1 MTGALWATISGI
13 GFGFFQAFNRR
24 AGRAFD
30 AYFSTFVL
38 IAVSALILAGAS
50 ALTEDLSQLNG
61 QPLMMYVNFAL
72 AGSIHFFMGWTLLT
86 VSQNK
91 IGAARTGALSGTSPL
106 FALFISALAFNEFLR
121 LPVLGGILMLVT
133 SVYLISFD
141 KNLLA
146 DAGGRGWLDS
156 LYGLSVAVCF
166 SISPIFIR
174 GGLAYLDSPLLGVT
188 IGMSFSALAQGI
200 TLLFRR
206 NQLMQGPLT
215 NDAIAFGRF
224 AICWIIHLDT
234 LDRSGQGTR
243 WCGTSSGT
251 VECTR
256 CDFTIADVGKPSL
269 GACDRARLVGRYV
282 DSRRLDY
289 FELLRIKK

>member
-50 ALTEDLSQLNG
+50 VMTEDLSQLNG

-121 LPVLGGILMLVT
+121 LPVLGGILMLVVG
-133 SVYLISFD
+133 VYLISFD
-141 KNLLA
+141 KNPLVGA
-146 DAGGRGWLDS
+146 SGKQWLES
-156 LYGLSVAVCF
+156 LYGLGVAVCF

-188 IGMSFSALAQGI
+188 IGMSFSALAYGI

-206 NQLMQGPLT
+206 GQLTQGPLT
-215 NDAIAFGRF
+215 NDAIAFQLAASVFVGLST
-224 AICWIIHLDT
+224 W
-234 LDRSGQGTR
+234 TR
-243 WCGTSSGT
+243 W
-251 VECTR
+251 
-256 CDFTIADVGKPSL
+256 IALDKAPVGVVLALGRLNVPMVILLAPLLVGKTMENVTARVWL
-269 GACDRARLVGRYV
+269 GAALIVGGSIILNY
-282 DSRRLDY
+282 Y
-289 FELLRIKK
+289 G

>member
-50 ALTEDLSQLNG
+50 VLTEDLSQLSG

-72 AGSIHFFMGWTLLT
+72 AGSIHFFLGWTLLT

-121 LPVLGGILMLVT
+121 LPVLGGILMLVAG
-133 SVYLISFD
+133 VYLVSFD
-141 KNLLA
+141 KNPLA
-146 DAGGRGWLDS
+146 SASGKGWLDS

-188 IGMSFSALAQGI
+188 IGMSFSALVYGI
-200 TLLFRR
+200 TLFFRR
-206 NQLMQGPLT
+206 SQLLQGPLPG
-215 NDAIAFGRF
+215 DAIAYQLAASILVGLST
-224 AICWIIHLDT
+224 W
-234 LDRSGQGTR
+234 TR
-243 WCGTSSGT
+243 W
-251 VECTR
+251 
-256 CDFTIADVGKPSL
+256 IALDKAPVGVVLALGRLNVPVVILLSPLLVGKAQENVTARVWL
-269 GACDRARLVGRYV
+269 GAALIVGGSIILNY
-282 DSRRLDY
+282 Y
-289 FELLRIKK
+289 G

>member
-61 QPLMMYVNFAL
+61 QPLLMYINFAL
-72 AGSIHFFMGWTLLT
+72 AGSIHFFLGWTLLT

-121 LPVLGGILMLVT
+121 LPVLGGIFMLVAG
-133 SVYLISFD
+133 VYLVSFD
-141 KNLLA
+141 KNPLA
-146 DAGGRGWLDS
+146 GASGKSWLDS

-174 GGLAYLDSPLLGVT
+174 GGLSYLDSPLLGVT
-188 IGMSFSALAQGI
+188 IGMSFSALAYGI
-200 TLLFRR
+200 TLVFRR
-206 NQLMQGPLT
+206 GQLLQGPLT
-215 NDAIAFGRF
+215 NDAIAFQLTASVFVGLSTWLRWIALDKAPVGVVLALGRLNVPVV
-224 AICWIIHLDT
+224 IL
-234 LDRSGQGTR
+234 LSPML
-243 WCGTSSGT
+243 
-251 VECTR
+251 
-256 CDFTIADVGKPSL
+256 VGKTQENVTTRVWL
-269 GACDRARLVGRYV
+269 GAALIVGGSIILNY
-282 DSRRLDY
+282 Y
-289 FELLRIKK
+289 G

>member
-38 IAVSALILAGAS
+38 IAISALILAGAS
-50 ALTEDLSQLNG
+50 ALTEDLGQLNG
-61 QPLMMYVNFAL
+61 QPLMMYINFAL
-72 AGSIHFFMGWTLLT
+72 AGSIHFFLGWTLLT

-106 FALFISALAFNEFLR
+106 FALFISALAFNEFLH
-121 LPVLGGILMLVT
+121 LPVLGGIFMLVAG
-133 SVYLISFD
+133 VYLVSFG
-141 KNLLA
+141 KNPLA
-146 DAGGRGWLDS
+146 GASGKQWLDS

-174 GGLAYLDSPLLGVT
+174 GGLKYLDSPLLGVT
-188 IGMSFSALAQGI
+188 IGMSFSALAYGI

-206 NQLMQGPLT
+206 KQFLQGPLT
-215 NDAIAFGRF
+215 NDAITFQLAASVFVGFSTWVRWIALDKAAVGVVLALGRLNVPVV
-224 AICWIIHLDT
+224 IL
-234 LDRSGQGTR
+234 LSPML
-243 WCGTSSGT
+243 
-251 VECTR
+251 
-256 CDFTIADVGKPSL
+256 VGKAQENVTARVWL
-269 GACDRARLVGRYV
+269 GAALIVGGSIILNY
-282 DSRRLDY
+282 Y
-289 FELLRIKK
+289 G

>member
-61 QPLMMYVNFAL
+61 QPLLMYINFAL
-72 AGSIHFFMGWTLLT
+72 AGSIHFFLGWTLLT

-121 LPVLGGILMLVT
+121 LPVLGGIFMLVAG
-133 SVYLISFD
+133 VYLVSFD
-141 KNLLA
+141 KNPLA
-146 DAGGRGWLDS
+146 GASGKSWLDS

-174 GGLAYLDSPLLGVT
+174 GGLSYLDSPLLGVT
-188 IGMSFSALAQGI
+188 IGMSFSALAYGI
-200 TLLFRR
+200 TLVFRR
-206 NQLMQGPLT
+206 GQLLQGPLT
-215 NDAIAFGRF
+215 NDAIAFQLAASVFVGLSTWVRWIALDKAPVGVVLALGRLNVPVV
-224 AICWIIHLDT
+224 IL
-234 LDRSGQGTR
+234 LSPML
-243 WCGTSSGT
+243 
-251 VECTR
+251 
-256 CDFTIADVGKPSL
+256 VGKTQENVTTRVWL
-269 GACDRARLVGRYV
+269 GAALIVGGSIILNY
-282 DSRRLDY
+282 Y
-289 FELLRIKK
+289 G